1 MWSAAL
7 SPLFNGVNI
16 AVAPKLIFLRDCFVL
31 FALQKVPLVATF
43 IGGNGWPIEVP
54 QNLKRSGGRTKCQ
67 IHNNP
72 QSARPFLSSG
82 YSAAAVAGEAR
93 RGLGIGWGGVGGGER
108 EREREMGARASQ
120 SRSEGETNQ
129 AHFDR
134 VSVLQIYLFFKPPK
148 EYKKLF

>member
-1 MWSAAL
+1 M
-7 SPLFNGVNI
+7 
-16 AVAPKLIFLRDCFVL
+16 IFLRDCFVL
-31 FALQKVPLVATF
+31 SALQKVPLVATF
-43 IGGNGWPIEVP
+43 IGGKVWPMEVP

-93 RGLGIGWGGVGGGER
+93 RGLGMGWGGVGGGEI
-108 EREREMGARASQ
+108 EREMGARASQ

-134 VSVLQIYLFFKPPK
+134 VSVLQIYLFFKSPK
-148 EYKKLF
+148 MHEKLFLILENA